1 MANDRTASDGTA
13 WLRSLRRYVA
23 FVASTNLVWEF
34 VHMPLYTMWR
44 EGTAREI
51 VFAAVHCTGGDVLIA
66 TSAVALSLFLLGRG
80 WPAARAAYTRVAAST
95 VALGV
100 AYTIFS
106 EWLNIVVRQSWAYSE
121 LMPVVPVLDIGL
133 SPLGQ
138 WLIIPIAGFWWARPG
153 RATSFARGSEPAV
166 TDTRRR

>member
-1 MANDRTASDGTA
+1 VS
-13 WLRSLRRYVA
+13 

-34 VHMPLYTMWR
+34 VQMPLYTVWG
-44 EGTAREI
+44 EGTGRDIA
-51 VFAAVHCTGGDVLIA
+51 FAAVHCTGGDVLIA
-66 TSAVALSLFLLGRG
+66 TSSLVLSLFLLGRG
-80 WPAARAAYTRVAAST
+80 WPTTHTAYVRVGAST

-121 LMPVVPVLDIGL
+121 LMPVVPVLDVGL

-138 WLIIPIAGFWWARPG
+138 WLIIPIAGFWWARP
-153 RATSFARGSEPAV
+153 AE
-166 TDTRRR
+166 